1 MYVCRVRKGESPSL
15 PHPEKVRLSRCT
27 AHPFQPGIRRQS
39 CASTLLTVIC
49 TNPTATL
56 LCYPP
61 SSSLPFASRL
71 RTRTR
76 FHLGKLCRQKKKRL
90 CSQTQPVAELAVRAL
105 PVPEI
110 RPGWGWATLSLPP
123 RLSPEQRRACRCVS
137 FRLSRRGF
145 SKKGGEVEGSSRLT
159 VRKLELVCACCRRK
173 CLPVGFFQW
182 WARTAGCEEAGCG

>member
-1 MYVCRVRKGESPSL
+1 MCRVRKGESPSL

-76 FHLGKLCRQKKKRL
+76 FHLGKLCRQKKKTALLADAACGGARCESAACPGDKARL
-90 CSQTQPVAELAVRAL
+90 RLSNTVA
-105 PVPEI
+105 P
-110 RPGWGWATLSLPP
+110 PP

-182 WARTAGCEEAGCG
+182 